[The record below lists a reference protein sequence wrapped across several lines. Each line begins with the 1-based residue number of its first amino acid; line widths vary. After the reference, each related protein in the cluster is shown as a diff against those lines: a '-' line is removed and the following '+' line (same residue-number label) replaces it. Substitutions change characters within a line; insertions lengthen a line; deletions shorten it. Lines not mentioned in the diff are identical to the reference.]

1 MSMYP
6 ISKEELN
13 RLYRIERKKLKDIA
27 QETEI
32 SYATLH
38 FLLQK
43 YRINKNKNLDL
54 VICNRDTL
62 YEEYIVQ
69 NKTRQQIA
77 KECKVSDAFVK
88 KKLRQFNIKK
98 PVELYHQNTV
108 KGCKD
113 LQKQIVTK
121 RSKTMLKRYGVE
133 HYTVSEDFIE
143 KARNTLDKNKTWTT
157 SKSED
162 KVYNELLKKFP
173 KTLRQYSSKEYPF
186 NCDFYVPELN
196 LYIEYQ
202 GTWSHGRRVFNPN
215 DLDCINTLNKWK
227 DRLKQLGP
235 HSRYADAI
243 KVWTV
248 RDPLKRKTAKDN
260 NLNWIEFFSMKEFKE
275 WYNAN

>member
-1 MSMYP
+1 MYP

-27 QETEI
+27 KETEI
-32 SYATLH
+32 SYATLR

-43 YRINKNKNLDL
+43 YGINKNKNLDL
-54 VICNRDTL
+54 IICNKDSL

-69 NKTRQQIA
+69 NKTRRQIA
-77 KECKVSDAFVK
+77 EECNVSEAFVK
-88 KKLRQFNIKK
+88 KKLRQFSIEK
-98 PVELYHQNTV
+98 PVALYHQNTV

-113 LQKQIVTK
+113 LQEQIVTK
-121 RSKTMLKRYGVE
+121 RSKTMLERYGVE
-133 HYTVSEDFIE
+133 YYTVSEDFIE

-157 SKSED
+157 SKAED
-162 KVYNELLKKFP
+162 NVYSELLKKFP
-173 KTLRQYSSKEYPF
+173 GTLRQYSSKEYPF
-186 NCDFYVPELN
+186 NCDFYIPELN

-202 GTWSHGRRVFNPN
+202 GTWSHGRRPFDLN
-215 DLDCINTLNKWK
+215 DADCINTLNKWK

-235 HSRYADAI
+235 SSRYADAI

-260 NLNWIEFFSMKEFKE
+260 KLNWIEFFSMEEFEE

>member
-1 MSMYP
+1 MYP

-27 QETEI
+27 KETEI

-43 YRINKNKNLDL
+43 YGINKNKNLDL
-54 VICNRDTL
+54 IICNKDSL
-62 YEEYIVQ
+62 YEEYIIQ
-69 NKTRQQIA
+69 NKTRRQIA
-77 KECKVSDAFVK
+77 EECNVSEAFVK
-88 KKLRQFNIKK
+88 KKLRQFSIEK
-98 PVELYHQNTV
+98 PVALYHQNTV
-108 KGCKD
+108 KRCKD
-113 LQKQIVTK
+113 LQEQIVMK
-121 RSKTMLKRYGVE
+121 RSKTMLERYGVE
-133 HYTVSEDFIE
+133 YYTVSEDFIE

-157 SKSED
+157 SKAED
-162 KVYNELLKKFP
+162 SIYSELLKKFP
-173 KTLRQYSSKEYPF
+173 GTLRQYSSKEYPF
-186 NCDFYVPELN
+186 NCDFYIPELN

-202 GTWSHGRRVFNPN
+202 GTWSHGRRPF
-215 DLDCINTLNKWK
+215 DLNNTDCINTLNKWK

-235 HSRYADAI
+235 SSRYADAI

-260 NLNWIEFFSMKEFKE
+260 KLNWIEFFSMEEFKG